1 VILDEIHALQRAGL
15 WESALAATDSPR
27 RRAEILTDRH
37 AWRLDPPGEAVAAI
51 DAIRSTDPALAALL
65 FGQIVYWH
73 RLLKLEPP
81 DLYGAQDPVDG
92 FAEAAA
98 DPELAGWAAFW
109 QGIALENLRDEPV
122 AAAGRYERARRASL
136 ADGDRLLESYAA
148 RHQGAI
154 LLDGDWSTGVRLLRR
169 SMHLRAACG
178 ARPHVTAAQ
187 RALAQVLAEGPPGGD
202 HLTAEA
208 RAADLEEARQLNE
221 IADATAIELTLTWL
235 LPRRS
240 GG

>member
-1 VILDEIHALQRAGL
+1 VILDDIHALQRSGR

-37 AWRLDPPGEAVAAI
+37 AWRFDPADEALAAI

-65 FGQIVYWH
+65 FSQVVYWH
-73 RLLKLEPP
+73 RLLKFDPS
-81 DLYGAQDPVDG
+81 DRYGTYDPVEG

-98 DPELAGWAAFW
+98 DPALAGWAAFW

-122 AAAGRYERARRASL
+122 AAAGFYEQARRASL
-136 ADGDRLLESYAA
+136 ADGDRLLESYAV

-154 LLDGDWSTGVRLLRR
+154 LLDGDWSTGLRLLRR

-187 RALAQVLAEGPPGGD
+187 RTLAQVLVEGPPGSD
-202 HLTAEA
+202 QRSAEA

-221 IADATAIELTLTWL
+221 VADGTATELNLTWL
-235 LPRRS
+235 LPKRS
-240 GG
+240 AG

>member
-1 VILDEIHALQRAGL
+1 MILDDTRALQRAGR

-37 AWRLDPPGEAVAAI
+37 GWRFDPAGEAVAAI

-65 FGQIVYWH
+65 FSQIVYWH
-73 RLLKLEPP
+73 RLLKLDPP
-81 DLYGAQDPVDG
+81 DLYGVHDPVDG

-98 DPELAGWAAFW
+98 DPAFTGWAAFW
-109 QGIALENLRDEPV
+109 QGIALQNLRDEPV
-122 AAAGRYERARRASL
+122 AAAGLYEQARRASL
-136 ADGDRLLESYAA
+136 ADGDRLLESYAV

-154 LLDGDWSTGVRLLRR
+154 LLDGDWSTGLRLLRR

-187 RALAQVLAEGPPGGD
+187 RSLAQALTEGPPGGD
-202 HLTAEA
+202 QRSAEA
-208 RAADLEEARQLNE
+208 RTADLDEARQLNE
-221 IADATAIELTLTWL
+221 IADATAVELDLTWL
-235 LPRRS
+235 LPKRS
-240 GG
+240 DG